1 MKNQHS
7 RILAWLLAFS
17 MVLAMMPAMLIT
29 ASADEPVSAA
39 TWAKTDLKDIKS
51 TDTVAITMTRGEVTY
66 ALPTTID
73 AEKQVALALVCTV
86 KGNTLTMSG
95 TDAQY
100 GWHITAAE
108 GSRPIIAGGIIVL
121 IRRLRNRRL
130 KASLALASRPFFSSI
145 SCRKMIT

>member
-7 RILAWLLAFS
+7 RILAWLLVFS

-73 AEKQVALALVCTV
+73 AEKKAALALVCTV
-86 KGNTLTMSG
+86 KGKTRSTAG
-95 TDAQY
+95 TSPPQRAAT
-100 GWHITAAE
+100 GIT
-108 GSRPIIAGGIIVL
+108 SPPVR
-121 IRRLRNRRL
+121 
-130 KASLALASRPFFSSI
+130 
-145 SCRKMIT
+145 ITCL